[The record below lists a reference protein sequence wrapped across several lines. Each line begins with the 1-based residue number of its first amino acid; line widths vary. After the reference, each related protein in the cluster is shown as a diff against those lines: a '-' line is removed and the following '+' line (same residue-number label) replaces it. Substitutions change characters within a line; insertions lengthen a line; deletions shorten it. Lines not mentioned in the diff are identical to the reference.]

1 MNFSLSSPPFSHVYS
16 QGSNLSGHAVAF
28 VVAASTTVAIL
39 FTVLAILGATF
50 MMSAAGAGMAVILI
64 VFYFVGAAK
73 LTAVLG
79 DGNETG
85 IRIITLT
92 RQIAG
97 LYLFNIL
104 VQISYVIVGGGNTL
118 IPLQI
123 IITNLLMP
131 VGQSAVLLLILR
143 FIRGSFTRQGDR
155 IAKAA
160 SKKGTRSTAS
170 VAPATDFKSSTAGG
184 ESTAT
189 DVEVWGGTTENIDR
203 SM

>member
-1 MNFSLSSPPFSHVYS
+1 MQRFPHSLHVLSHYS
-16 QGSNLSGHAVAF
+16 QGSNLSGRTVAF
-28 VVAASTTVAIL
+28 VAAASTTVAIL
-39 FTVLAILGATF
+39 FIVLGITGGGF
-50 MMSAAGAGMAVILI
+50 IMSAAGAGLI
-64 VFYFVGAAK
+64 VIVIVVYFVGAAK
-73 LTAVLG
+73 LTAGLG
-79 DGNETG
+79 YGNETG

-92 RQIAG
+92 RQVAG
-97 LYLFNIL
+97 VLLFNTL
-104 VQISYVIVGGGNTL
+104 VAISFVIVGNGNAL
-118 IPLQI
+118 IPLQMI
-123 IITNLLMP
+123 IANLLLP
-131 VGQSAVLLLILR
+131 VGQSTALLLLLR
-143 FIRGSFTRQGDR
+143 FIRRSFTRQSDR

>member
-1 MNFSLSSPPFSHVYS
+1 MNSSPSSPPFSHVYS

-118 IPLQI
+118 IPLQM

-131 VGQSAVLLLILR
+131 VGQSAVLLLLLR
-143 FIRGSFTRQGDR
+143 FIRGSFTRQGKR
-155 IAKAA
+155 IATAA

-170 VAPATDFKSSTAGG
+170 VAPATDFKNSAAVGG
-184 ESTAT
+184 ESTT
-189 DVEVWGGTTENIDR
+189 PDV
-203 SM
+203 